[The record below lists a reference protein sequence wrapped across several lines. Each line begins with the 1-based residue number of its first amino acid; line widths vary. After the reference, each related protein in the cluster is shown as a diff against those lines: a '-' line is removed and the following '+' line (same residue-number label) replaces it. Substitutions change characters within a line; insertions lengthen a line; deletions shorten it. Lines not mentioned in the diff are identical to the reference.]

1 MPEDLELTLEAFE
14 RAGDAA
20 GAVALWEA
28 NLAALDQ
35 LDDSP
40 SPGQEGRE
48 GREGGACRRR
58 TTLAA
63 WAWAG
68 WVANRRGGRGRP

>member
-28 NLAALDQ
+28 NRAALDQ
-35 LDDSP
+35 LN
-40 SPGQEGRE
+40 G
-48 GREGGACRRR
+48 
-58 TTLAA
+58 
-63 WAWAG
+63 
-68 WVANRRGGRGRP
+68 